1 MARDPIKLTI
11 QGDDDDG
18 LRFERWLAEI
28 LTLCGGDS
36 HPEFVRLMME
46 RIERREEIRARN
58 LGVRVTRNNVT
69 EPTPGTI
76 AHRVWDIISRLRKPD
91 GSVDRHDVLN
101 AAVKEG
107 INLGTVTAQWSRWN
121 RFHGMKRWHEER
133 GSGVKWADL
142 PVPRRMAKGVPE
154 KSLRPWRLASL
165 PLASFALPGVGVKL
179 CHHALSSHGE
189 RCSRKKP
196 PTLAAGFAPPRLFR
210 ASGCWG

>member
-36 HPEFVRLMME
+36 HPELVRLMVE

-91 GSVDRHDVLN
+91 GSVDRHNVLN

-107 INLGTVTAQWSRWN
+107 INLGTVEPMEQVS
-121 RFHGMKRWHEER
+121 WHEER
-133 GSGVKWADL
+133 GSGVKWAKL
-142 PVPRRMAKGVPE
+142 PVPRRIAKGVPE
-154 KSLRPWRLASL
+154 KSLRP
-165 PLASFALPGVGVKL
+165 
-179 CHHALSSHGE
+179 
-189 RCSRKKP
+189 
-196 PTLAAGFAPPRLFR
+196 LAAGFPLPPRLFR
-210 ASGCWG
+210 VSGCWAKLC

>member
-36 HPEFVRLMME
+36 HPELVRLMME
-46 RIERREEIRARN
+46 RIERGEEIRARN

-91 GSVDRHDVLN
+91 GSVDRHNVLN
-101 AAVKEG
+101 AAVKVRKES
-107 INLGTVTAQWSRWN
+107 IWAQ
-121 RFHGMKRWHEER
+121 
-133 GSGVKWADL
+133 
-142 PVPRRMAKGVPE
+142 
-154 KSLRPWRLASL
+154 
-165 PLASFALPGVGVKL
+165 
-179 CHHALSSHGE
+179 
-189 RCSRKKP
+189 
-196 PTLAAGFAPPRLFR
+196 
-210 ASGCWG
+210 

>member
-36 HPEFVRLMME
+36 HPELVRLMME
-46 RIERREEIRARN
+46 RIERGEEIRARN

-91 GSVDRHDVLN
+91 GSVDRHNVLN
-101 AAVKEG
+101 AAV
-107 INLGTVTAQWSRWN
+107 
-121 RFHGMKRWHEER
+121 
-133 GSGVKWADL
+133 
-142 PVPRRMAKGVPE
+142 PV
-154 KSLRPWRLASL
+154 
-165 PLASFALPGVGVKL
+165 
-179 CHHALSSHGE
+179 
-189 RCSRKKP
+189 
-196 PTLAAGFAPPRLFR
+196 
-210 ASGCWG
+210 

>member
-36 HPEFVRLMME
+36 HPELVRLMME

-91 GSVDRHDVLN
+91 GSVDRHNVLN
-101 AAVKEG
+101 AAVKVRDQSG
-107 INLGTVTAQWSRWN
+107 HSNGTVEPMEQVS
-121 RFHGMKRWHEER
+121 WHEER
-133 GSGVKWADL
+133 GSGVKWAEL
-142 PVPRRMAKGVPE
+142 PVPRP
-154 KSLRPWRLASL
+154 P
-165 PLASFALPGVGVKL
+165 
-179 CHHALSSHGE
+179 SHGE

-196 PTLAAGFAPPRLFR
+196 PTLAAGFPLPLAPCALPGVGGKLCHHAPLKRKRVERIFI
-210 ASGCWG
+210 

>member
-36 HPEFVRLMME
+36 HPELVRLMME
-46 RIERREEIRARN
+46 RIERGEEIRARN
-58 LGVRVTRNNVT
+58 LGVRVTRNNGT

-91 GSVDRHDVLN
+91 GSVDRHNVLN
-101 AAVKEG
+101 AAVKEKEG

-121 RFHGMKRWHEER
+121 RFHGIEER
-133 GSGVKWADL
+133 GSGVKWA
-142 PVPRRMAKGVPE
+142 E
-154 KSLRPWRLASL
+154 
-165 PLASFALPGVGVKL
+165 LPGPV
-179 CHHALSSHGE
+179 AW
-189 RCSRKKP
+189 RKVFPKKTSDP
-196 PTLAAGFAPPRLFR
+196 GGWLPAPPRLLR
-210 ASGCWG
+210 TSGCWR

>member
-36 HPEFVRLMME
+36 HPELVRLMVE
-46 RIERREEIRARN
+46 RIERGEEIGARN

-76 AHRVWDIISRLRKPD
+76 AHRVWDIINRLRKPD
-91 GSVDRHDVLN
+91 GSVDRHNVLN

-107 INLGTVTAQWSRWN
+107 RDQSGHSNGTVEPMEQVS
-121 RFHGMKRWHEER
+121 WHEER
-133 GSGVKWADL
+133 GSGVKWA
-142 PVPRRMAKGVPE
+142 E
-154 KSLRPWRLASL
+154 
-165 PLASFALPGVGVKL
+165 LPGPV
-179 CHHALSSHGE
+179 AW
-189 RCSRKKP
+189 RKVFPKKTSDP
-196 PTLAAGFAPPRLFR
+196 GGWLPAPPRLLR
-210 ASGCWG
+210 TSGCWR

>member
-1 MARDPIKLTI
+1 MIGVPDWRYSRGEGAVKINRLHYAASTPPPGPVASPLLPRGGSKTLMARDPIKLTI

-36 HPEFVRLMME
+36 HPELVRLMME

-91 GSVDRHDVLN
+91 GSVDRHNVLN
-101 AAVKEG
+101 AAVK
-107 INLGTVTAQWSRWN
+107 VRDQC
-121 RFHGMKRWHEER
+121 K
-133 GSGVKWADL
+133 GS
-142 PVPRRMAKGVPE
+142 M
-154 KSLRPWRLASL
+154 
-165 PLASFALPGVGVKL
+165 
-179 CHHALSSHGE
+179 
-189 RCSRKKP
+189 
-196 PTLAAGFAPPRLFR
+196 
-210 ASGCWG
+210 